1 MEIKDIMELGIDEE
15 TSKKIFDIHK
25 KELNNALVN
34 FDVDTALIKAGAKN
48 IRAARAL
55 MDFEAAKK
63 GNINSQID
71 KLLKEKDSSFLFEK
85 NIIKGAAP
93 QEAQETTP
101 KDLKKM
107 TYTEMCQIM
116 NNENI

>member
-25 KELNNALVN
+25 KELNDALVN

-48 IRAARAL
+48 IKAARAL
-55 MDFEAAKK
+55 VNFEDAKK

-71 KLLKEKDSSFLFEK
+71 KLLKEKDSCFLFEK
-85 NIIKGAAP
+85 NSVKGAAP
-93 QEAQETTP
+93 QEAFDTTP

-107 TYTEMCQIM
+107 TYTEMCRIM